1 MDNNLPQANIGLI
14 NLLNNIMNHN
24 VIIRTEYINIPI
36 NQPVPPNRGC
46 SEEFLNN
53 LKEFKVDE
61 DFLKKDLQCSICLE
75 DFKLNDEC
83 IILDCNED
91 KHIFHK
97 GNENCSGIKTW
108 LERNNTCPMCRTEFP
123 KEDNEEEEN
132 NEEDIPDLENIFDIN
147 VPDNDENDENNENN
161 INIPIINPNDLDNR
175 ITDIITN
182 YINDMN
188 EIEEQR
194 NIQMAIEASLNDR

>member
-1 MDNNLPQANIGLI
+1 MDNSQNNIGLVS
-14 NLLNNIMNHN
+14 LLNNIMNHN
-24 VIIRTEYINIPI
+24 VIIRTEYINIPA
-36 NQPVPPNRGC
+36 NHPLQPTEVNRGC
-46 SEEFLNN
+46 SQEFLNN

-61 DFLKKDLQCSICLE
+61 EFLEKRLQCSICLE

-83 IILDCNED
+83 ILLDCNEN

-123 KEDNEEEEN
+123 KDNT
-132 NEEDIPDLENIFDIN
+132 DPPDLENIFYINTDIDE
-147 VPDNDENDENNENN
+147 DNDEETQVNNE
-161 INIPIINPNDLDNR
+161 PIINPNNLDNR

-194 NIQMAIEASLNDR
+194 SIQMAIQASLNDS

>member
-1 MDNNLPQANIGLI
+1 MDNNQPNIGLI

-36 NQPVPPNRGC
+36 NHPLQPNQNNSGC

-53 LKEFKVDE
+53 LKEFKVDG
-61 DFLKKDLQCSICLE
+61 DFLKKDLQCSICL
-75 DFKLNDEC
+75 DNFKLNDEC

-123 KEDNEEEEN
+123 

-147 VPDNDENDENNENN
+147 VPDNDENDENTNN
-161 INIPIINPNDLDNR
+161 INIPILNPNDLDNR

-182 YINDMN
+182 YIN
-188 EIEEQR
+188 EIEENNEQR
-194 NIQMAIEASLNDR
+194 DIQMAIEASLNDS

>member
-1 MDNNLPQANIGLI
+1 MDNSQINIGLVS
-14 NLLNNIMNHN
+14 LLNNIMNHN
-24 VIIRTEYINIPI
+24 VIIRTEYINIPA
-36 NQPVPPNRGC
+36 NHPLQPTEVNRGC
-46 SEEFLNN
+46 SQEFLNN

-61 DFLKKDLQCSICLE
+61 EFLEKRLQCSICLE

-83 IILDCNED
+83 IVLDCNEN

-123 KEDNEEEEN
+123 KDNSN
-132 NEEDIPDLENIFDIN
+132 PPDLENIFDIN
-147 VPDNDENDENNENN
+147 TDIDEDNDEETQVNNE
-161 INIPIINPNDLDNR
+161 PIINPNNLDNR

-194 NIQMAIEASLNDR
+194 SIQMAIQASLNDS

>member
-1 MDNNLPQANIGLI
+1 MDNQPNIGLI
-14 NLLNNIMNHN
+14 SLLNNIMNHN
-24 VIIRTEYINIPI
+24 IIIRTEIINIPQI
-36 NQPVPPNRGC
+36 QPNQTNRGC

-53 LKEFKVDE
+53 LKEFNIDE
-61 DFLKKDLQCSICLE
+61 EFLKKDLQCSICLE
-75 DFKLNDEC
+75 NFKLNDEC

-123 KEDNEEEEN
+123 
-132 NEEDIPDLENIFDIN
+132 NEEDMPDLENIFDIN
-147 VPDNDENDENNENN
+147 VPDNDENDENDENTNN
-161 INIPIINPNDLDNR
+161 INIPIVNPNDLDNR

-182 YINDMN
+182 YIN
-188 EIEEQR
+188 EIEVNNEQR
-194 NIQMAIEASLNDR
+194 DIQLAIQASLNDT

>member
-1 MDNNLPQANIGLI
+1 MDNTQNNIGLVS
-14 NLLNNIMNHN
+14 LLNNIMNHN
-24 VIIRTEYINIPI
+24 VIIRTEYINIPA
-36 NQPVPPNRGC
+36 NHPLQPTEVNGGC
-46 SEEFLNN
+46 SQEFLNN

-61 DFLKKDLQCSICLE
+61 EFLKKHLQCSICLE

-83 IILDCNED
+83 IVLDCNEN

-123 KEDNEEEEN
+123 KDNT
-132 NEEDIPDLENIFDIN
+132 DPPDLENIFDIN
-147 VPDNDENDENNENN
+147 TDNEEDNDEEPQVNNE
-161 INIPIINPNDLDNR
+161 PIINPNDLDNR

-194 NIQMAIEASLNDR
+194 SIQMAIQASLNDS

>member
-1 MDNNLPQANIGLI
+1 MDNSQNNIGLVS
-14 NLLNNIMNHN
+14 LLNNIMNHN
-24 VIIRTEYINIPI
+24 VIIRTEYINIPA
-36 NQPVPPNRGC
+36 NHPLQPTEVNGGC
-46 SEEFLNN
+46 SQEFLNN

-61 DFLKKDLQCSICLE
+61 EFLEKRLQCSICLE

-83 IILDCNED
+83 IVLDCNEN

-123 KEDNEEEEN
+123 KDNT
-132 NEEDIPDLENIFDIN
+132 DPPDLENIFYINTDIDE
-147 VPDNDENDENNENN
+147 DNDEETQVNNE
-161 INIPIINPNDLDNR
+161 PIINPNNLDNR

-194 NIQMAIEASLNDR
+194 SIQMAIQASLNDS

>member
-1 MDNNLPQANIGLI
+1 MDNTQNNIGLVS
-14 NLLNNIMNHN
+14 LLNNIMNHN
-24 VIIRTEYINIPI
+24 VIIRTEYINIPA
-36 NQPVPPNRGC
+36 NHPLQPTEVNRGC
-46 SEEFLNN
+46 SQEFLNN

-61 DFLKKDLQCSICLE
+61 EFLEKRLQCSICLE

-83 IILDCNED
+83 IVLDCNEN

-123 KEDNEEEEN
+123 KDNT
-132 NEEDIPDLENIFDIN
+132 DPPDLENIFDIN
-147 VPDNDENDENNENN
+147 TDIDEDNDEETQVNNE
-161 INIPIINPNDLDNR
+161 PIINPNNLDNR

-194 NIQMAIEASLNDR
+194 SIQMAIQASLNDS

>member
-1 MDNNLPQANIGLI
+1 MDNSQNNIGLVS
-14 NLLNNIMNHN
+14 LLNNIMNHN
-24 VIIRTEYINIPI
+24 VIIRTEYINIPA
-36 NQPVPPNRGC
+36 NHPLQPTEVNGGC
-46 SEEFLNN
+46 SQEFLNN

-61 DFLKKDLQCSICLE
+61 EFLEKRLQCSICLE

-83 IILDCNED
+83 IVLDCNEN

-123 KEDNEEEEN
+123 KDNT
-132 NEEDIPDLENIFDIN
+132 DPPDLENIFDIN
-147 VPDNDENDENNENN
+147 TDIDEDNDEETQVNNE
-161 INIPIINPNDLDNR
+161 PIINPNHIENT
-175 ITDIITN
+175 ITNIITN

-194 NIQMAIEASLNDR
+194 SIQMAIQASLNDS

>member
-1 MDNNLPQANIGLI
+1 MDNSQINIGLVS
-14 NLLNNIMNHN
+14 LLNNIMNHN
-24 VIIRTEYINIPI
+24 VIIRTEYINIPA
-36 NQPVPPNRGC
+36 NHPLQPTEVNGGC
-46 SEEFLNN
+46 SQEFLNN

-61 DFLKKDLQCSICLE
+61 EFLEKRLQCSICLE

-83 IILDCNED
+83 ILLDCNEN

-123 KEDNEEEEN
+123 KDNT
-132 NEEDIPDLENIFDIN
+132 DPPDLENIFYINTDIDE
-147 VPDNDENDENNENN
+147 DNDEETQVNNE
-161 INIPIINPNDLDNR
+161 PIINPNNLDNR

-194 NIQMAIEASLNDR
+194 SIQMAIQASLNDS

>member
-1 MDNNLPQANIGLI
+1 MENNQENIGLI
-14 NLLNNIMNHN
+14 SLLNNIMNHN
-24 VIIRTEYINIPI
+24 VIIRTEYINIPQT
-36 NQPVPPNRGC
+36 QPSQTNSGC

-53 LKEFKVDE
+53 LKEFNVDE
-61 DFLKKDLQCSICLE
+61 EFLEKNIQCSICLD

-123 KEDNEEEEN
+123 KEEDNGDNEED
-132 NEEDIPDLENIFDIN
+132 NEVDMPDLENIFDIN
-147 VPDNDENDENNENN
+147 VPDNDDENKNNIN
-161 INIPIINPNDLDNR
+161 INIPIVNPNDLDNR

-182 YINDMN
+182 YIN
-188 EIEEQR
+188 EIEENNEQR
-194 NIQMAIEASLNDR
+194 DIQLAIQASLNGS

>member
-1 MDNNLPQANIGLI
+1 MDNSQINIGLVS
-14 NLLNNIMNHN
+14 LLNNIMNHN
-24 VIIRTEYINIPI
+24 VIIRTEYINIPA
-36 NQPVPPNRGC
+36 NHPLQPTEVNGGC
-46 SEEFLNN
+46 SQEFLNN

-61 DFLKKDLQCSICLE
+61 EFLEKRLQCSICLE

-83 IILDCNED
+83 IVLDCNEN

-123 KEDNEEEEN
+123 KDNSN
-132 NEEDIPDLENIFDIN
+132 PPDLENIFDIN
-147 VPDNDENDENNENN
+147 TDIDEDNDEETQVNNE
-161 INIPIINPNDLDNR
+161 PIINPNNLDNR

-194 NIQMAIEASLNDR
+194 SIQMAIQASLNDS